1 MKFDSKL
8 LLEQLIRTHIL
19 EQSIVTDTN
28 VKRGKVGSAT
38 SYGSIDSPS
47 NVSSADRSFFDKV
60 NSIKRT
66 NPKSKRPY
74 IKLYSNVTK
83 GGTASEN
90 DRLQSVA
97 GVARREASTLID
109 RFGGPGALS
118 EYSAIISKPQDAK
131 KQADASS
138 TVSYD
143 PSAKLYYTVVFIMT
157 SDINTTISPEWGVTG
172 TMKFFGED
180 QISSLKPVVTPKD
193 DEVIDDTSKNK
204 QDIDTKDD
212 SELTP
217 EQLSNQ
223 FITKKTQLNN
233 LGNSGDAAKNL
244 QRAMYTFGMKE
255 SSGEFKN
262 LPEFKSFINASWNT
276 SRVPGDWDGEIG
288 TRSRALIDILKPGF
302 TVTSD
307 ADLYTKL
314 QAAINEIQPNLSES
328 KLYKLTEQAGFNIDK
343 AKKASSNKQRV
354 KQKNDS
360 SSGTSV
366 KYRGKFAS
374 KAVEDLY
381 KIIVQAQNSAKEN
394 LGKDL
399 IVRSAPR
406 LSAVAEENSFGQIK
420 QTISTEHIYAEDES
434 RLVITDFECFV
445 DANESLTVLASI
457 SVNKSPVPAAFNIA
471 SNKIKMNSDSG
482 VLNLNSKIIK
492 PIGVVGVTG
501 NVTLIDY
508 FMNPFK
514 YLSLDVNNES
524 QLTDHINQMNDW
536 TRNIAVSIKDFILD
550 SKNFIGYIGTKRTWS
565 TLGIFSD
572 DDENG
577 AWTDVVMAQ
586 WNDGVPSWF
595 PEDPRFAHS
604 WNGQVNQLQTLVN
617 QLDMV
622 SLNNSELTAIVQ
634 KFQTDVDSYR
644 NMFKT
649 GSVFYNK
656 FHGNTADDTYWY
668 GYHVANPDGTG
679 VSYQKISVDTDFG

>member
-97 GVARREASTLID
+97 GVARREASALID

-118 EYSAIISKPQDAK
+118 EYSAIISEPQDAK

-157 SDINTTISPEWGVTG
+157 SDINTTISPKWGVTG

-193 DEVIDDTSKNK
+193 DEVIDDTNKNK

-223 FITKKTQLNN
+223 FITKKPQLNN
-233 LGNSGDAAKNL
+233 LGNSGESAKNL

-255 SSGEFKN
+255 TSGNLKN
-262 LPEFKSFINASWNT
+262 FPEFKSFINASWNT

-288 TRSRALIDILKPGF
+288 TRSKALIDILKAGF
-302 TVTSD
+302 KVTSD
-307 ADLYTKL
+307 SDLYTKL
-314 QAAINEIQPNLSES
+314 QEAINEIQPNLSES
-328 KLYKLTEQAGFNIDK
+328 KLYKLTEQAGFDIDK
-343 AKKASSNKQRV
+343 AKKASSNKQSVV
-354 KQKNDS
+354 KNDDS
-360 SSGTSV
+360 SSSTKTTTTKSSNAWKCVLTAAYAADEISIDGKMSPLPTVPPADSKKHMNRLETIKNIDYIVFNQKKGEATITHKYYPDGTKFVSDIKSRYDCTDPILQRLNV
-366 KYRGKFAS
+366 VTKKNNLEYRQQVIEASREAGDPFDGKSISQLIYEAALFL
-374 KAVEDLY
+374 KAFWAGKDLTGYTYSWYQPFTGSAGFKLSDWRDSYSAAVGFDTPDPAVVTNYDSAGAEMIKKLINQANKMRNTEFYSLMDALY
-381 KIIVQAQNSAKEN
+381 KISASEIEQFNNLVQFQR
-394 LGKDL
+394 DL
-399 IVRSAPR
+399 
-406 LSAVAEENSFGQIK
+406 
-420 QTISTEHIYAEDES
+420 TIQAREAIFNQVTSKPFTIYTFETE
-434 RLVITDFECFV
+434 
-445 DANESLTVLASI
+445 
-457 SVNKSPVPAAFNIA
+457 
-471 SNKIKMNSDSG
+471 SDS
-482 VLNLNSKIIK
+482 
-492 PIGVVGVTG
+492 P
-501 NVTLIDY
+501 LI
-508 FMNPFK
+508 
-514 YLSLDVNNES
+514 
-524 QLTDHINQMNDW
+524 
-536 TRNIAVSIKDFILD
+536 
-550 SKNFIGYIGTKRTWS
+550 
-565 TLGIFSD
+565 SD
-572 DDENG
+572 DVFQAKPG
-577 AWTDVVMAQ
+577 ST
-586 WNDGVPSWF
+586 
-595 PEDPRFAHS
+595 
-604 WNGQVNQLQTLVN
+604 TK
-617 QLDMV
+617 
-622 SLNNSELTAIVQ
+622 IV
-634 KFQTDVDSYR
+634 
-644 NMFKT
+644 
-649 GSVFYNK
+649 
-656 FHGNTADDTYWY
+656 TADYE
-668 GYHVANPDGTG
+668 
-679 VSYQKISVDTDFG
+679 

>member
-47 NVSSADRSFFDKV
+47 NVSSADRSFFDTV

-157 SDINTTISPEWGVTG
+157 SDINSTISPDWGVTG

-212 SELTP
+212 SEPTP

-255 SSGEFKN
+255 TSGNLKN

-288 TRSRALIDILKPGF
+288 TRSKALIDILKAGF
-302 TVTSD
+302 IVTSD

-328 KLYKLTEQAGFNIDK
+328 KLYKLTEQAGFDIDK

-354 KQKNDS
+354 VKKDDS
-360 SSGTSV
+360 SSGTKKKKPTTTEKEDNLHKLLLQINDVLDFEYKSHMTIQDKIDSENRIVIFYPPERNVDIKHRALRFTEKEGKITVDWNVEWSTEARERQGIMTRWKAYPNRGGTIVPSDISDTWELTKV
-366 KYRGKFAS
+366 KTSNETMGAG
-374 KAVEDLY
+374 
-381 KIIVQAQNSAKEN
+381 KIITLKDALKYPWKYFYAPITDDSVSPEEWFKRSVPDFVKIANDMKKFVETYSNFRGYKDWDDDEAGALRDVLGPYLQNTIKPKADAFWNKWLKSLYDKN
-394 LGKDL
+394 IYTDKMLIQDFDL
-399 IVRSAPR
+399 
-406 LSAVAEENSFGQIK
+406 Q
-420 QTISTEHIYAEDES
+420 YAEDLGNLDGIQN
-434 RLVITDFECFV
+434 RWHKKLMQNYLI
-445 DANESLTVLASI
+445 LTAQYTKKAI
-457 SVNKSPVPAAFNIA
+457 DDPVRFAAYWNPAAD
-471 SNKIKMNSDSG
+471 SSQYTLSDRMYYHRDWYFYYWNEKGARS
-482 VLNLNSKIIK
+482 
-492 PIGVVGVTG
+492 
-501 NVTLIDY
+501 LI
-508 FMNPFK
+508 
-514 YLSLDVNNES
+514 
-524 QLTDHINQMNDW
+524 
-536 TRNIAVSIKDFILD
+536 
-550 SKNFIGYIGTKRTWS
+550 
-565 TLGIFSD
+565 
-572 DDENG
+572 
-577 AWTDVVMAQ
+577 
-586 WNDGVPSWF
+586 
-595 PEDPRFAHS
+595 
-604 WNGQVNQLQTLVN
+604 
-617 QLDMV
+617 
-622 SLNNSELTAIVQ
+622 
-634 KFQTDVDSYR
+634 
-644 NMFKT
+644 
-649 GSVFYNK
+649 
-656 FHGNTADDTYWY
+656 TAD
-668 GYHVANPDGTG
+668 PD
-679 VSYQKISVDTDFG
+679 F